1 MKHKLWRRIKA
12 LLFPPRCAGCGT
24 LLDGDASAG
33 LCPICH
39 ANFLHTENFGC
50 PLRNRPDL
58 NCRCLP
64 RYSSRYVRAYLHTC
78 AYLPGVIT
86 GIVLSLKRR
95 QNADAATLCAQRMA
109 DALQKDCAARGISA
123 SSLLLIPLAPS
134 ERSRRTGIDS
144 AYSLAKA
151 LKKQCGATVFRALR
165 RTYGADEQKKL
176 HGAQRL
182 ENAKKTY
189 RLRPFVK
196 QRIRGRDIVLVDDI
210 LTTGASCRACAALLH
225 AAGARSITVLTF
237 GKTYLY
243 RKGALC

>member
-12 LLFPPRCAGCGT
+12 LLFPPRCSGCGT

-33 LCPICH
+33 LCPICY

-50 PLRNRPDL
+50 PLCNRPDL
-58 NCRCLP
+58 DCRCLP
-64 RYSSRYVRAYLHTC
+64 RYSSRYIRAYLHTC

-86 GIVLSLKRR
+86 GIVLTLKRSR
-95 QNADAATLCAQRMA
+95 NTDAAALCAQRMSE
-109 DALQKDCAARGISA
+109 ALQRDCATRGILTNA
-123 SSLLLIPLAPS
+123 LLLIPLAPS
-134 ERSRRTGIDS
+134 ELSRQKGVDS
-144 AYSLAKA
+144 AHSLAKA
-151 LKKQCGATVFRALR
+151 LKRQCGAGILQALR
-165 RTYGADEQKKL
+165 RTRGANEQKKL
-176 HGAQRL
+176 HGTQRL

-196 QRIRGRDIVLVDDI
+196 RRIRGRDIVLVDDI

-237 GKTYLY
+237 AKTYLY
-243 RKGALC
+243 RKGTLC